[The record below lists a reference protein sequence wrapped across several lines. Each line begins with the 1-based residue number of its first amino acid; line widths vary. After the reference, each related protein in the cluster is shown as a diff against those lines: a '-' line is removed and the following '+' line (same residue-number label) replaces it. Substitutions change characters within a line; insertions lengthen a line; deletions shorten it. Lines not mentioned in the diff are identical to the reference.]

1 MLTSEAN
8 QEDTKAVASEPVDPQ
23 GKFVRIFNKNKSR
36 FGSYTHEVWRIEGG
50 EFKDV
55 PADLAEKWTK
65 MFPEN
70 IVYANSMEHMK
81 GVDNAIEEATKKA
94 ETLSQENQELN
105 DRIKNL
111 EAMMKSLEE
120 GHKPRKSKNS

>member
-1 MLTSEAN
+1 
-8 QEDTKAVASEPVDPQ
+8 
-23 GKFVRIFNKNKSR
+23 
-36 FGSYTHEVWRIEGG
+36 
-50 EFKDV
+50 
-55 PADLAEKWTK
+55 
-65 MFPEN
+65 
-70 IVYANSMEHMK
+70 MK